1 MGLRLGARAMASWHS
16 GDVTDTHALLLD
28 LDRTLVDLQS
38 FTNYAAALADVQELV
53 GEWSDVD
60 VPMTD

>member
-1 MGLRLGARAMASWHS
+1 MASWHS